1 MPKSITKLTFY
12 HDDNMSESSGTF
24 PVTLVDIEPNKSL
37 ARKSM
42 RVAASIHLRILY
54 LGNSKV

>member
-12 HDDNMSESSGTF
+12 LVDNMGESSGTF
-24 PVTLVDIEPNKSL
+24 IVTLVDVEFDKFL
-37 ARKSM
+37 VCKSM
-42 RVAASIHLRILY
+42 KIVALIHRRILY

>member
-1 MPKSITKLTFY
+1 MKLSFY
-12 HDDNMSESSGTF
+12 LDDNMSELSGTF
-24 PVTLVDIEPNKSL
+24 LVTLVDVESNKSL

-42 RVAASIHLRILY
+42 KVAASIHRRILY